1 MQNLPSLETTIAI
14 HGLATRKSLGQ
25 HFLLD
30 AGLLTRIAASA
41 GDLRGVHVIEV
52 GPGPGGLTRALL
64 ASPAASVT
72 AIEKD
77 ARCVAALQLLTE
89 AYPERFRIIEADA
102 MQVDIASLA
111 PAPRAVVAN
120 LPYNVGTELLIGWLE
135 AIHRDASVLSSLTLM
150 FQKEVADRLLSLENS
165 KDYGR
170 LTVFAQWLCNVEHL
184 MDIPPEAFSPP
195 PKVMSSLIRVT
206 PRPAPLFDV
215 EKTALEATLRAAFG
229 QRRKMLRASLKQLHA
244 DAEARLKSQNI
255 NPELRPEQLTLRDW
269 EHVVVAMKN

>member
-1 MQNLPSLETTIAI
+1 MQSLPSLETTIAM

-30 AGLLTRIAASA
+30 ERLLARIAASA
-41 GDLRGVHVIEV
+41 GDLRGVHVVEI

-64 ASPAASVT
+64 ATDAASVT

-77 ARCVAALQLLTE
+77 ARCVAALQSLRA
-89 AYPERFRIIEADA
+89 AYPQRLRLVEADA
-102 MQVDIASLA
+102 MHMELASLT

-120 LPYNVGTELLIGWLE
+120 LPYNVGTELLITWLE
-135 AIHRDASVLSSLTLM
+135 AIHRDASSVASLTLM

-170 LTVFAQWLCNVEHL
+170 LTVFAQWLCTVDHL

-195 PKVMSSLIRVT
+195 PKVMSSLIRIT
-206 PRPAPLFDV
+206 PRAKPLFDV
-215 EKTALEATLRAAFG
+215 EKAALETTLRAAFG

-244 DAEARLKSQNI
+244 DAEARLKAQNI
-255 NPELRPEQLTLRDW
+255 NPQLRPEQLTIRDW
-269 EHVVVAMKN
+269 EHVTVAMKN

>member
-1 MQNLPSLETTIAI
+1 MQNLPPLADVIRM

-30 AGLLTRIAASA
+30 GALLARIAASA
-41 GDLRGVHVIEV
+41 GNLQGMHVIEV

-64 ASPAASVT
+64 NTEATSVT

-77 ARCVAALQLLTE
+77 ERCARALQALSA
-89 AYPERFRIIEADA
+89 AYPERLRVISADA
-102 MQVDIASLA
+102 MTADVTTLA
-111 PAPRAVVAN
+111 PAPRAIVAN

-135 AIHRDASVLSSLTLM
+135 QIYLDPFAFSSLTLM
-150 FQKEVADRLLSLENS
+150 FQKEVADRLLSLANS

-170 LTVFAQWLCNVEHL
+170 LTVFAQWLCTVDHL

-195 PKVMSSLIRVT
+195 PKVTSSLIRLT
-206 PRPAPLFDV
+206 PRPKPLFAVD
-215 EKTALEATLRAAFG
+215 KNLLESTLKAAFG

-244 DAEARLKSQNI
+244 DAEVRLKSMNI
-255 NPELRPEQLTLRDW
+255 NPELRPEQILLPDW
-269 EHVVVAMKN
+269 ERVALAMRN